1 MRDSTG
7 RISEPAGGLFYAR
20 EIPYVRTKEMAAAL
34 AFNPNLVVIMLG
46 TNDSKP
52 KNFDKIE
59 QLSTDV
65 PAMIKTFRELP
76 THPTVFVALPP
87 PIFKTAFTINEE
99 NMVRIRQ
106 LVKAVA
112 DQGTAPVIDANTP
125 FAEQGKS
132 FPDGVHPNRNGVEA
146 LAAV

>member
-99 NMVRIRQ
+99 NLVRIRQ